1 MRSRS
6 NTQVNTRATTRHPEK
21 EVTMKVKAIMTT
33 KVKSCR
39 PAAHL
44 AAVAEVMR
52 KFHYG
57 VLPVVDDGKV
67 IGMITDRDICLAMNK
82 KDHDVSVIKVS
93 AILSGNVYRCA
104 PNEDVKNA
112 LKTMRKKKVKRL
124 PVVNR
129 AGALK
134 GILSIGDI
142 LLHTRKAKGKKSQ
155 ARRYKDVA
163 RTLQAIYKPS
173 VKMTKSR
180 PAGNAG
186 NVVTAAE
193 DAR

>member
-1 MRSRS
+1 
-6 NTQVNTRATTRHPEK
+6 
-21 EVTMKVKAIMTT
+21 MKVKAIMTT
-33 KVKSCR
+33 EVKSCR

-57 VLPVVDDGKV
+57 VLPVVDDDGKV
-67 IGMITDRDICLAMNK
+67 LGMITDRDICLAMNQ
-82 KDHDVSVIKVS
+82 KDHDVSSTEVS
-93 AILSGNVYRCA
+93 AVISSSVYGCA
-104 PNEDVKNA
+104 PRDDVKRA
-112 LKTMRKKKVKRL
+112 LKTMRKQKVKRL

-142 LLHTRKAKGKKSQ
+142 LLHTRKAKCKKGQ

-163 RTLQAIYKPS
+163 RTLQAIYEPS
-173 VKMTKSR
+173 VKMAAKS
-180 PAGNAG
+180 PPVENADD
-186 NVVTAAE
+186 VVKATE
-193 DAR
+193 DAE